1 MGKMGLIRR
10 YIAIIAGLILLSIS
24 ACNKDN
30 TQINNF
36 IIAGN
41 SMPQKNQY
49 ININKTINI
58 KDTIEQDFFIDLNS
72 DGISDLRFYKE
83 IVKTKKD
90 SVVILSLQTLND
102 NEFIHYEDTLY
113 FDENESYIQPSF
125 WVYNGDVID
134 NNLKWDPDF
143 KCHEFYHS
151 FSPTII
157 PNEETDSI
165 NRFFIDCFFP
175 VKIKTES
182 TNYYGWIKTIYE
194 NDSQTIV
201 CGACTCWY

>member
-1 MGKMGLIRR
+1 MGLIRK

-24 ACNKDN
+24 ACNKEN
-30 TQINNF
+30 TQINDF

-49 ININKTINI
+49 ITINRTI
-58 KDTIEQDFFIDLNS
+58 NTKDTIAQDFFIDLNN

-90 SVVILSLQTLND
+90 SIVIVSLNTLND
-102 NEFIHYEDTLY
+102 NEFIYYEDTLY
-113 FDENESYIQPSF
+113 FDENEPYIQPFF

-134 NNLKWDPDF
+134 NNLKWNPNF

-151 FSPTII
+151 YSSTII
-157 PNEETDSI
+157 SNEETDSI
-165 NRFFIDCFFP
+165 NRFLIDCYFP
-175 VKIKTES
+175 VKIKTRS
-182 TNYYGWIKTIYE
+182 TNYYGWIKTICE